1 MSFNQVTAVM
11 STIQSELKRL
21 TSFWLSDR
29 IGLYGSRASCRSAS
43 LVPSTDRQVKRG
55 RTLRTSS
62 LLQQQI
68 GSTSPFIFTGTKSKG
83 SSRSTVCHYPRK
95 TSGPRRPVLTERLR
109 QPKETRHPLRRA
121 GRRHV
126 PLTGRTSLGRYRA
139 GIDRQNVLYRNL
151 SEQFRCRAG
160 YDEKHDHRVPK
171 SDLRSPKHLRRSF
184 TAPRTN

>member
-1 MSFNQVTAVM
+1 MSFNQVTAEM

-43 LVPSTDRQVKRG
+43 FVPSTDRQVKRG

-109 QPKETRHPLRRA
+109 QTKRNPSSPSSGWPAACPSHRA
-121 GRRHV
+121 NIVGQIPCRDR
-126 PLTGRTSLGRYRA
+126 SSKRA
-139 GIDRQNVLYRNL
+139 YSPTN
-151 SEQFRCRAG
+151 AG
-160 YDEKHDHRVPK
+160 
-171 SDLRSPKHLRRSF
+171 
-184 TAPRTN
+184 